1 MHEIGFG
8 ILEILSIVTAA
19 SGLCLLLAR
28 LLRRRLAGRRPL
40 WVRWGAELFVVVGLV
55 LAGRVALA
63 DWQRVPTGSMEPTL
77 RVGDYLLVDKLAYG
91 PRLPFTNTALP
102 LGEPRRGDV
111 VVFRFPQDVS
121 QMYVK
126 RLVGVP
132 GDVVRYRAGAVSVNG
147 EPFDVGP
154 ARGQQRH
161 QEDRGQL
168 LVHEGVAGSDRT
180 IKVDAVHPG
189 SRVQPAAWLADRDHC
204 RVQSAQVWSCTVPP
218 GHYLMMGDNR
228 DNSSDSR
235 VWGFL
240 DRREVYGK
248 AARVLL
254 NFSDLR
260 RAWTAL

>member
-8 ILEILSIVTAA
+8 ILEILTIVTAA

-91 PRLPFTNTALP
+91 PRLPFTNTALA

-126 RLVGVP
+126 RLVGLP

-147 EPFDVGP
+147 LPFDVGP
-154 ARGQQRH
+154 AKDATRH
-161 QEDRGQL
+161 AEDRGQL
-168 LVHEGVAGSDRT
+168 LVHEGVDGSART
-180 IKVDAVHPG
+180 IKVDALHPG
-189 SRVQPAAWLADRDHC
+189 ARVQPSAWLADREHC
-204 RVQSAQVWSCTVPP
+204 RVQSAQVWACTVPP

-240 DRREVYGK
+240 DGREVYGR
-248 AARVLL
+248 AVRVLV